1 MAVKLLTWAVSG
13 QSSPIEVITNMQ
25 SNSARSVHRGRR
37 ELGLGRNGAGLV
49 SLLIAVVVASLILGM
64 AVPRSVN
71 FANNYQLQVAA
82 EQLAGDLQR
91 TRLDAMRLNTPVT
104 FQRLSGTAYRVGG
117 VAVITLYGGA
127 TFSGGDPSN
136 IQFSPFGRLTG
147 APALFQVRGPQGG
160 IKQVRVSQGGVATIQ

>member
-13 QSSPIEVITNMQ
+13 QYFPIKVINSMQ
-25 SNSARSVHRGRR
+25 SERVRVHRGRR

-49 SLLIAVVVASLILGM
+49 SLLVAVVVASLILGM

-127 TFSGGDPSN
+127 TFSGADPAS
-136 IQFSPFGRLTG
+136 IQFSPFGRLAG
-147 APALFQVRGPQGG
+147 VPALFQVRGPQGG
-160 IKQVRVSQGGVATIQ
+160 IKQVRVSQGGVATVQ